1 MKTLTEKSKRADL
14 FAALLEART
23 EVELV
28 RNELEALK
36 NKKVELITWK
46 AQKDNVLARYQI
58 HQKEVEAVKVDVV
71 AFSAWFE
78 RTVKSLSQQLAQG

>member
-1 MKTLTEKSKRADL
+1 MKITEKSLKADIY
-14 FAALLEART
+14 AALLEART

-58 HQKEVEAVKVDVV
+58 HQKEVEAMKVDVV

-78 RTVKSLSQQLAQG
+78 RTIKSLSQQLAQG

>member
-1 MKTLTEKSKRADL
+1 MKITEKSLKADIY
-14 FAALLEART
+14 AAFLEART
-23 EVELV
+23 EIELV

-78 RTVKSLSQQLAQG
+78 RTIKSLSQQLAQG

>member
-1 MKTLTEKSKRADL
+1 MKITEKSLKADIY
-14 FAALLEART
+14 AALLEART
-23 EVELV
+23 EIELV

-78 RTVKSLSQQLAQG
+78 RTIKSLSQQLAQG